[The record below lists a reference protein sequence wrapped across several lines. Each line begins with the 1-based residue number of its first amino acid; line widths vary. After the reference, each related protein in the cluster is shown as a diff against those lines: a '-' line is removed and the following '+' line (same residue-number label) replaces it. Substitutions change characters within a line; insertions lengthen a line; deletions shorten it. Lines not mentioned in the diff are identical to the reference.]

1 MLVYKHAD
9 VSNEELATLEE
20 VRQAFFGAGIIVKD
34 TDGFYYKVI
43 SLDPI
48 TGRIHTHS
56 STYDTQ
62 IVSNPV

>member
-56 STYDTQ
+56 GAYDTQ
-62 IVSNPV
+62 IISNPV

>member
-1 MLVYKHAD
+1 MLVYKNAD

-20 VRQAFFGAGIIVKD
+20 VRRAFFGSGIIVKD

-56 STYDTQ
+56 GTYDTQ
-62 IVSNPV
+62 FISNPV

>member
-9 VSNEELATLEE
+9 VSKEELATLEE
-20 VRQAFFGAGIIVKD
+20 VRQAFFGAGIIIKD

-48 TGRIHTHS
+48 MGRIHTHS
-56 STYDTQ
+56 GTYDTQ
-62 IVSNPV
+62 NVSFPV

>member
-20 VRQAFFGAGIIVKD
+20 VRQAFFRSGIIVKD

-56 STYDTQ
+56 GTYDTQ
-62 IVSNPV
+62 IISSPV